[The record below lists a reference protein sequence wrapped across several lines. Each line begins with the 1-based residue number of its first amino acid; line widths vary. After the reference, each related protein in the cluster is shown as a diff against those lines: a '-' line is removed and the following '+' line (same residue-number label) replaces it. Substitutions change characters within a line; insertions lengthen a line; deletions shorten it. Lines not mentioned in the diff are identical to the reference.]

1 MVTVFKNVGERS
13 RAKNHRSV
21 SLFSVVSKVD
31 EKFVNDRVVD
41 HLEQCDF
48 FFLVSSLVL
57 GLISQLQIFRQLY
70 LIELLRFLTGLGLL
84 VL

>member
-1 MVTVFKNVGERS
+1 MVTIFKNVGERS

-41 HLEQCDF
+41 HLEQCHF
-48 FFLVSSLVL
+48 FFWFPVW
-57 GLISQLQIFRQLY
+57 F
-70 LIELLRFLTGLGLL
+70 
-84 VL
+84 